1 MFLGKSNIK
10 SFLLNLK
17 TTYQLL
23 TTRPK
28 ICLEKVDYNEYWKN
42 RRKRGPGVPNSFQR
56 FRAEWIVKRIEE
68 DSTVLDLGC
77 GDGAVL
83 LHMKKFKNFRAIG
96 ADISNYV
103 LSFLESQDIHTIKLD
118 LGSFDELE
126 KLPQVDHIL
135 LLEVLEHMQNP
146 EQFLKIIE
154 RKTKKSIFFS
164 IPNTGFIAYRLRLL
178 LGSFPVQWR
187 IHPGEHI
194 RFWTYRDLK
203 WWLKELGYLQRAEI
217 VVYEGI
223 PGFNKIWPSLFGMG
237 LLVKIKK

>member
-1 MFLGKSNIK
+1 
-10 SFLLNLK
+10 
-17 TTYQLL
+17 
-23 TTRPK
+23 
-28 ICLEKVDYNEYWKN
+28 
-42 RRKRGPGVPNSFQR
+42 
-56 FRAEWIVKRIEE
+56 
-68 DSTVLDLGC
+68 
-77 GDGAVL
+77 
-83 LHMKKFKNFRAIG
+83 
-96 ADISNYV
+96 
-103 LSFLESQDIHTIKLD
+103 
-118 LGSFDELE
+118 
-126 KLPQVDHIL
+126 
-135 LLEVLEHMQNP
+135 MQNP